1 MISPTIIH
9 PSLLGELAATGHFP
23 DTGTVQAAAR
33 ARVGREV
40 TLTWANVAGLV
51 DLECAQSPMSAE
63 ERRSEDHTYSD
74 ATHKV
79 LLASYQPTITTEM
92 RWVSGGVN
100 YDILAAE
107 PEQQDTYTRMR
118 VRLVTN

>member
-1 MISPTIIH
+1 MNNPGVVH
-9 PSLLGELAATGHFP
+9 PSLASSLVPPGHFP

-51 DLECAQSPMSAE
+51 DLDCAQSPMTAD
-63 ERRSEDHTYSD
+63 ERRSPDHTYSE

-79 LLASYQPTITTEM
+79 LLASYQTTITTEM

-107 PEQQDTYTRMR
+107 PEQQNTYTRMR

>member
-1 MISPTIIH
+1 MISPPIIH
-9 PSLLGELAATGHFP
+9 PSLLGELAAAGHFP

-33 ARVGREV
+33 ARVGYEV
-40 TLTWANVAGLV
+40 ALTWADVAGLV
-51 DLECAQSPMSAE
+51 DLECAQSPMSAD
-63 ERRSEDHTYSD
+63 ERRSEDHTYSE

-79 LLASYQPTITTEM
+79 LLAGYYTGITTDM

-100 YDILAAE
+100 YDILAVE
-107 PEQQDTYTRMR
+107 YEQQDTYTRMR